1 MREKFNRVLP
11 SNELLS
17 DRWEK
22 ARFLDCGNHTSIY
35 DSSVIMGEVL
45 IGSDVWIGPFTLLEG
60 VGGAIKIGDFCHIS
74 SGVQIVTHDTAGYV
88 LTGGKAPFRAGE
100 VQIGDHTYI
109 GGMSIVTRGVSN
121 RTSLCNRCKQFCES
135 RCSRIQHCVWLP
147 CTDYGKSWKLRGQRC
162 IFVISAQR
170 SRHFHGDARRKRL
183 IAVSFLRAVLF
194 CSFAACFSSRTACF
208 SASRLESWYFST

>member
-1 MREKFNRVLP
+1 MEFGEQLEDYLSCKREEMREKFNRVLP
-11 SNELLS
+11 SNELLF

-109 GGMSIVTRGVSN
+109 GGMSIVTRGVS
-121 RTSLCNRCKQFCES
+121 
-135 RCSRIQHCVWLP
+135 IGHHCVIGANSFVNHDVP
-147 CTDYGKSWKLRGQRC
+147 AYSIAFGSPARIMGKVEIEGAT
-162 IFVISAQR
+162 V
-170 SRHFHGDARRKRL
+170 HF
-183 IAVSFLRAVLF
+183 
-194 CSFAACFSSRTACF
+194 C
-208 SASRLESWYFST
+208 YFSPEEPADTSMETPAGED